1 MQRRIHVIHQIVVL
15 VVCFAMGITT
25 VFGGNLVATGT
36 TTHGPKSIVATV
48 TLVQANTLNLMEHHG
63 ISILAVDHEK
73 TSAVVLAAPEDFAW
87 LASMNLSPQIVP
99 DDVAEQQGWKPGTE
113 LGRDFHS
120 YAQMTALLQNISADY
135 PDITRLYDLGHS
147 VQGRTIWGLK
157 VTNNPAV
164 EEDEPEVR
172 MCGVHHGNEYM
183 GAELC
188 LLLAQY
194 LTDNY
199 GVNDTITDLVDTRE
213 IWIIPMVN
221 PDGHEMGTRE
231 NVNGVD
237 LNRDYGYMWGGWGGS
252 PGPFSQPE
260 TQTIR
265 ANALENPFVLSL
277 SFHTSAAVVNYIWNY
292 KTQRAPDDAV
302 LVALSDQYGSRT
314 GYWVT
319 EGYDWYQTMG
329 DTNDFSYGCRG
340 DLDWT
345 IETANTNI
353 PATWALN
360 REAMFDIIKAAD
372 MGLRGIVTDAQTGQ
386 PLAATVWIQEA
397 SWPCFTDPLVGDYH
411 KPLMPGSYHVTV
423 RANGYAEQSF
433 SMDVTAGQPT
443 YLNVALSKATTF
455 YGYQITIADYY
466 APSDD
471 FQNNPSEAISAL
483 GPADG
488 TFASLGVGGY
498 IIIDMYNNITDLNGP
513 DFRVDVGSGTDEGY
527 QVSGSQ
533 NWNGPWT
540 SLGVGNGTTEFD
552 LANTSI
558 DTVRYLKIKDDG
570 NGNPSAMNPGCDIDA
585 VENLAAAG
593 ADQPPNIP
601 AQPQGPA
608 TGAIHTPYTYTT
620 STSDPEGQQ
629 VFYQWSW
636 GDSES
641 PWLGPYDSGTVTE
654 ATHSW
659 DTAGDYLVKV
669 KAKDTEGLE
678 SAWSSPLMVHIESGP
693 EIELGN
699 ITGGF
704 GVTAT
709 VNNKGAGVARNVNW
723 SITLTGGLVLLGR
736 HTTGTFSVIQP
747 GFSPKIHSD
756 FLFGIGSLTITV
768 TAATVE
774 KTAKAFL
781 LGPFVLITK

>member
-15 VVCFAMGITT
+15 IVCFALGITT

-36 TTHGPKSIVATV
+36 TIHGQKSIVTTV
-48 TLVQANTLNLMEHHG
+48 TLTQANTLNLIVHHG

-73 TSAVVLAAPEDFAW
+73 TSAVVLASPEDFAW
-87 LASMNLSPQIVP
+87 LASMYLSPQVIP
-99 DDVAEQQGWKPGTE
+99 DDVAEQQGWKPGTD

-120 YAQMTALLQNISADY
+120 YAQMTALLQNISANY
-135 PDITRLYDLGHS
+135 LDITRLYDLGHS
-147 VQGRTIWGLK
+147 VQGRTLWGLK
-157 VTNNPAV
+157 ITDNPTV

-172 MCGVHHGNEYM
+172 LCGVHHGNEYM

-199 GVNDTITDLVDTRE
+199 GLNETVTHLVDTRE

-221 PDGHEMGTRE
+221 PDGREMGSRE
-231 NVNGVD
+231 NANGVD
-237 LNRDYGYMWGGWGGS
+237 LNRDYGYMWGPGWGS

-260 TQTIR
+260 TQAMR
-265 ANALENPFVLSL
+265 ANAVNNSFVLSL
-277 SFHTSAAVVNYIWNY
+277 SYHTSEHKVNYVWNY
-292 KTQRAPDDAV
+292 KPERVPDNAFV
-302 LVALSDQYGSRT
+302 ENLSYQYASHN
-314 GYWVT
+314 GYDVI
-319 EGYDWYQTMG
+319 EGYDWYQTRG

-340 DLDWT
+340 DIDWT

-353 PATWALN
+353 PQVWSIN
-360 REAMFDIIKAAD
+360 REGMFDIIKAAD
-372 MGLRGIVTDAQTGQ
+372 MGLRGIVTDAQSGK
-386 PLAATVWIQEA
+386 PLAATVWVQEA
-397 SWPCFTDPLVGDYH
+397 YWPCFTDPIVGDYH
-411 KPLMPGSYHVTV
+411 KPLLPGTYHVTV
-423 RANGYAEQSF
+423 RANGYQEQEF
-433 SMDVTAGQPT
+433 TVDVEASHPT
-443 YLNVALSKATTF
+443 YLNVTLSRANHF
-455 YGYQITIADYY
+455 YAYQITLAGYY
-466 APSDD
+466 APNDD
-471 FQNNPSEAISAL
+471 FQNNPTEAIAAL
-483 GPADG
+483 GPPDESC
-488 TFASLGVGGY
+488 ASLGVGGY
-498 IIIDMYNNITDLNGP
+498 IIVDMYDNITDASGP
-513 DFRVDVGSGTDEGY
+513 DLRIYERDGTDDGY
-527 QVSGSQ
+527 TVYGSAQ
-533 NWNGPWT
+533 WNGPWT
-540 SLGVGNGTTEFD
+540 NLGTGMGTTAFD
-552 LANTSI
+552 LANASV
-558 DTVRYLKIKDDG
+558 DSVRYIKIVDDG
-570 NGNPSAMNPGCDIDA
+570 TGSPSEANPGCDIDA

-601 AQPQGPA
+601 AQPQGPL

-641 PWLGPYDSGTVTE
+641 LWLGPYDSGAVAE

-659 DTAGDYLVKV
+659 DAAGDYLVKV

-678 SAWSSPLMVHIESGP
+678 SAWSSPLMVQIESGP

-699 ITGGF
+699 ITGGL

-723 SITLTGGLVLLGR
+723 SITLTGGLVFLGR
-736 HTTGTFSVIQP
+736 HTTGSFSVIQP

-774 KTAKAFL
+774 KTANAFL